1 MSRLRLMSR
10 FRLRSRPWQRQMMLA
25 SDHPRRKRTL
35 RRRRHRRHHRKR
47 LRHNRNM
54 FSTLQHR
61 PRQRHS
67 RRDRRRFQKPK
78 RKRLTPKLRRLDA
91 VRQEQE
97 VRPLRD
103 RKQLEGTARQQWTSP
118 SRCAASN
125 SHSTEDTAPTRI
137 STSTSWSRCSDW
149 RSGPKT
155 RTRRG
160 TSCGRH
166 YSRHNRIR
174 RWVWECFHTK

>member
-1 MSRLRLMSR
+1 MSTSI
-10 FRLRSRPWQRQMMLA
+10 SP
-25 SDHPRRKRTL
+25 KRTNS
-35 RRRRHRRHHRKR
+35 R
-47 LRHNRNM
+47 
-54 FSTLQHR
+54 T
-61 PRQRHS
+61 QRTINELIVRTYKPDGEKTS
-67 RRDRRRFQKPK
+67 SINRRDNI
-78 RKRLTPKLRRLDA
+78 TPKLRRLDA